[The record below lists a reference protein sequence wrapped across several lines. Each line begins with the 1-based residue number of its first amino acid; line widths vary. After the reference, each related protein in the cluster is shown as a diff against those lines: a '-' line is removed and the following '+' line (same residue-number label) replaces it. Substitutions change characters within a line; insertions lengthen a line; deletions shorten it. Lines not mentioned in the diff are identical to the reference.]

1 MRNMEKPEALEFL
14 KRILFLEKKMEFLR
28 GIDLETHKVVR
39 VWERMGFPDKEAF
52 HIAN

>member
-1 MRNMEKPEALEFL
+1 MHNLEKPEALEL
-14 KRILFLEKKMEFLR
+14 LRRILFLERKTEFLR
-28 GIDLETHKVVR
+28 GIDLENHKVVR